1 VLANALS
8 SLQDYTLMI
17 YSLEDIALHC
27 FKIVT
32 LPFSFEDKELKGVC
46 FCSGSADSIVAV
58 SVCKWSKC
66 CLLFRAAL
74 SLLRVLKSA
83 WKFLYEC
90 CDACL
95 KRDHY
100 FCYILYCI
108 IVFKAVIEC
117 NVLRDLVIVLDP
129 SKLQAYHD
137 LLNYSLGL
145 PNAYTQ

>member
-66 CLLFRAAL
+66 
-74 SLLRVLKSA
+74 
-83 WKFLYEC
+83 
-90 CDACL
+90 
-95 KRDHY
+95 
-100 FCYILYCI
+100 
-108 IVFKAVIEC
+108 
-117 NVLRDLVIVLDP
+117 
-129 SKLQAYHD
+129 
-137 LLNYSLGL
+137 
-145 PNAYTQ
+145 